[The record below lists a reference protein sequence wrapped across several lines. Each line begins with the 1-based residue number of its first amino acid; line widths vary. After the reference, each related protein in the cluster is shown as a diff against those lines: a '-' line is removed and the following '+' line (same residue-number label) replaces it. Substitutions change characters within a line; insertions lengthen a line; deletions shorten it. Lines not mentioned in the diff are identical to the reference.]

1 LPYLYE
7 ESPPTRHLNRNSDS
21 SIHDL
26 INRLLQLKHAEGIA
40 VVGLNNSQKMVVII
54 QL

>member
-1 LPYLYE
+1 
-7 ESPPTRHLNRNSDS
+7 
-21 SIHDL
+21 
-26 INRLLQLKHAEGIA
+26 LLQLKHAEGIA